1 MARAAMCTTVSASIG
16 GLTVVFFD
24 RIFSKTYDVGM
35 VCNGILAGLVSI
47 TAGCASMHVWAAFL
61 TGFIGAFVYY
71 GASKTMLKLKI
82 DDPLDA
88 YAVHGACGG
97 WGVIAVGIFGSNNY
111 ITMGWAGAESV
122 TCLANP
128 TQCGPLEAYQG
139 ARTAA
144 PPFTQRFPAPV
155 PVPQVPFPSPSPP
168 GIIYGGGTLLGA
180 QIAAVCIETLWVA
193 TLSLMMFYALKFAGT
208 PATSACRAV
217 DTRCSHSPG

>member
-88 YAVHGACGG
+88 FAVHGACGF
-97 WGVIAVGIFGSNNY
+97 WGVFA
-111 ITMGWAGAESV
+111 
-122 TCLANP
+122 
-128 TQCGPLEAYQG
+128 
-139 ARTAA
+139 TALFSA
-144 PPFTQRFPAPV
+144 PDY
-155 PVPQVPFPSPSPP
+155 S
-168 GIIYGGGTLLGA
+168 
-180 QIAAVCIETLWVA
+180 
-193 TLSLMMFYALKFAGT
+193 YAAGT
-208 PATSACRAV
+208 GLFYGETVAINAHLVFLLAVIAWVGLTSCAMFGLLKVCGVLRVSKAIEEAGMDVSKHGGDAYSFDSVDKRRFSQATDTPSGSASPASSMGGLMGLGNGNKIV
-217 DTRCSHSPG
+217 